1 MGERGY
7 RLSGGEKQRIAIARV
22 LLKDPPVILLDEATS
37 ALDTV
42 SERVVQAALDEASR
56 GRTTLSIAHRLSTV
70 IHADMIHVIQA
81 GLIVESGTHAELIAL
96 GGLYADLAAQQ
107 IAASRILDDEAVI
120 DDDEAGERLGSRADR
135 APSSAGAGAVAGFAV
150 GFAAANVAGLSDDE
164 ATADLD
170 TGTIRVEPQ

>member
-1 MGERGY
+1 
-7 RLSGGEKQRIAIARV
+7 
-22 LLKDPPVILLDEATS
+22 
-37 ALDTV
+37 
-42 SERVVQAALDEASR
+42 
-56 GRTTLSIAHRLSTV
+56 
-70 IHADMIHVIQA
+70 MIHVIQA

-120 DDDEAGERLGSRADR
+120 DDDEAGERERLGPRADR
-135 APSSAGAGAVAGFAV
+135 APSSAGAGAGAVAGLAV